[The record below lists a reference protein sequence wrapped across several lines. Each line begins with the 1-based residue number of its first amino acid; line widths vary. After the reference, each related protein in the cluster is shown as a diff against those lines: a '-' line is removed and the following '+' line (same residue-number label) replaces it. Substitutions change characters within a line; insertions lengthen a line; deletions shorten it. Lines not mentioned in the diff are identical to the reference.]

1 MKKILV
7 LIFISLALVSCG
19 KTPFDKLSPERKDQ
33 ITAEFTDTARK
44 YLWSMF
50 SLALT
55 SGVDEKKMEEET
67 EKMKKLITADF
78 EKLKEKHSDVDFSN
92 VLEGSLIR
100 LDNSRTD
107 TENFKVVPKGE
118 FAEFEANNEGVLKMR
133 VSDVVWK
140 WTKIEE
146 DYSVYTANK
155 QFLSI
160 QFEAENIGKK
170 PTFFYLSD
178 GKLIT
183 RDGYEYSA
191 QNLLYQMKA
200 PKWYSSCISCEGNP
214 WEKKIDAAVFD
225 IDKIDLAGAK
235 IRFSKIGIDFQL

>member
-1 MKKILV
+1 
-7 LIFISLALVSCG
+7 
-19 KTPFDKLSPERKDQ
+19 
-33 ITAEFTDTARK
+33 
-44 YLWSMF
+44 MF

-140 WTKIEE
+140 
-146 DYSVYTANK
+146 
-155 QFLSI
+155 
-160 QFEAENIGKK
+160 
-170 PTFFYLSD
+170 
-178 GKLIT
+178 
-183 RDGYEYSA
+183 
-191 QNLLYQMKA
+191 
-200 PKWYSSCISCEGNP
+200 
-214 WEKKIDAAVFD
+214 
-225 IDKIDLAGAK
+225 
-235 IRFSKIGIDFQL
+235 